1 MRRRRRVR
9 GGIAILAALVL
20 PLLAG
25 FAALAVDIGRVVVY
39 RTELQSAM
47 DACALAASAQLT
59 GVNDASIFDVARA
72 HALALTD
79 PARAGAA
86 ARDPVSVNR
95 MRFQRDTLSPSRI
108 RVAFSSTAS
117 GGPWVEASAFS
128 TGGLSPTA
136 ARFAR
141 CSYADEGNT
150 LFLLPL
156 LGTVVPGLPQQLTV
170 SASATATLAP
180 GQSVCA
186 IPVAVCTVGAGTAAN
201 LYGRTVGERLTAV
214 SNPGSGYGSGRYG
227 WLDFTPPAGGA
238 SELRDL
244 LNGSG
249 ACSVSAGTRVGQPGV
264 VSTLESAWNA
274 RFGVYASGMD
284 PASAKPDFTG
294 HGYPTGSNHY
304 ADFVARSAARAPF
317 QGAVANNTTKLTGAQ
332 HASLGQRRRVAV
344 AAIVDCSTWGASGS
358 AQPPILDFACVL
370 MLAPVRNGGS
380 AAQWSEVAA
389 TMDVEFLGLT
399 RTAGTPCASSGL
411 AGGSFGPLVPA
422 LVQ

>member
-128 TGGLSPTA
+128 TGGLPPTA
-136 ARFAR
+136 ARF
-141 CSYADEGNT
+141 
-150 LFLLPL
+150 
-156 LGTVVPGLPQQLTV
+156 
-170 SASATATLAP
+170 
-180 GQSVCA
+180 
-186 IPVAVCTVGAGTAAN
+186 
-201 LYGRTVGERLTAV
+201 
-214 SNPGSGYGSGRYG
+214 
-227 WLDFTPPAGGA
+227 
-238 SELRDL
+238 
-244 LNGSG
+244 
-249 ACSVSAGTRVGQPGV
+249 
-264 VSTLESAWNA
+264 
-274 RFGVYASGMD
+274 
-284 PASAKPDFTG
+284 
-294 HGYPTGSNHY
+294 
-304 ADFVARSAARAPF
+304 
-317 QGAVANNTTKLTGAQ
+317 
-332 HASLGQRRRVAV
+332 VAV
-344 AAIVDCSTWGASGS
+344 ARPDRRAADPDVPGALRRRGAVDDAPGAAAGVN
-358 AQPPILDFACVL
+358 PLLD
-370 MLAPVRNGGS
+370 GI
-380 AAQWSEVAA
+380 
-389 TMDVEFLGLT
+389 TT
-399 RTAGTPCASSGL
+399 
-411 AGGSFGPLVPA
+411 
-422 LVQ
+422 